1 MDQMFLAF
9 VTSIEGAGTIR
20 TISFIHYLMDKAG
33 LQDSLIWSMTG
44 AGISQ
49 CQREHRTVSSDCEW
63 EYTFR
68 MVAIR
73 FLTNLY
79 VHQYATFTPSCV
91 EIANQRW
98 KAWVTMLTILGMA
111 ADQEIPPHY
120 AFGAV
125 VLSSA
130 YNHGYLTKIYN
141 KTVEILMN
149 LAFSLARAVVERSG
163 HVILEAAVAKQV
175 AEATSKSLAAI
186 DEPVGLVG
194 EASEEVDADE
204 VDNLTPAGVGVPV
217 AKQDAVAFKSV
228 AFDEEVSFIGEDDD
242 GHLNELS
249 RSRSSRLN
257 PAPEGQTPVAH
268 YHVPATPFVAPVLT
282 PRGIPDLG
290 GLGFL
295 QTPTL
300 RPLVR
305 GKSITITTTI
315 ECPSDFELGSLRR
328 DTSTCSMPACN
339 MPATPKI
346 CELRRSAST
355 TCSRPLR
362 PTPRWVRS
370 KAAEY
375 TPYSTFSTAT
385 PGAPVVSPL
394 DLGTPV
400 AEHRRELFELIEGQK
415 AFIAAA

>member
-79 VHQYATFTPSCV
+79 VHQYATFTQSCV

-125 VLSSA
+125 VLSST
-130 YNHGYLTKIYN
+130 YNHGYLTKMYN

-149 LAFSLARAVVERSG
+149 LAFSVAR
-163 HVILEAAVAKQV
+163 QV

-186 DEPVGLVG
+186 AEPVGLVG

-228 AFDEEVSFIGEDDD
+228 AFDEEVSFIGEEDE
-242 GHLNELS
+242 HLNELS

-257 PAPEGQTPVAH
+257 
-268 YHVPATPFVAPVLT
+268 
-282 PRGIPDLG
+282 
-290 GLGFL
+290 
-295 QTPTL
+295 
-300 RPLVR
+300 
-305 GKSITITTTI
+305 
-315 ECPSDFELGSLRR
+315 
-328 DTSTCSMPACN
+328 
-339 MPATPKI
+339 
-346 CELRRSAST
+346 
-355 TCSRPLR
+355 
-362 PTPRWVRS
+362 
-370 KAAEY
+370 
-375 TPYSTFSTAT
+375 
-385 PGAPVVSPL
+385 
-394 DLGTPV
+394 
-400 AEHRRELFELIEGQK
+400 
-415 AFIAAA
+415 